1 MFEFTRRSFHIFFS
15 RPLTRQ
21 QPILLP
27 GEEKRRTSGI
37 PAVPSITQ
45 GGSSTPPTGTG
56 PPTSG
61 KILDQA

>member
-1 MFEFTRRSFHIFFS
+1 MFEFTRRSFHIFVS

-45 GGSSTPPTGTG
+45 GGASTPPTGTG

-61 KILDQA
+61 NNLDQA